1 MNESIVVRVPAS
13 SANLGAGF
21 DVLGMALDLYLD
33 VGVGDPPADA
43 RPVDRRHPS
52 ATAFS
57 AAVTASG
64 STPPLWIRTSIPMS
78 RGLGFSG
85 AARVG
90 GAALAVA
97 LSRDDPGAALVAERG
112 SILDVAARLER
123 HGDNA
128 AASVLGGVVVW
139 VDGRAVPL
147 RVGPRLAAAAVVVWI
162 PGVTTS
168 TDRSRDALPATV
180 RRSDAVANL
189 GRIAQFVV
197 AIEHDDPWLLVDAT
211 EDRLHQ
217 AIRLADVPDGAAA
230 LDAGVAAGA
239 WCGWLSG
246 SGPTVAFL
254 VSDDLVE
261 AVAACLPG
269 SGHVKRLRIAE
280 HGVRLLD
287 GTTSGS
293 PD

>member
-1 MNESIVVRVPAS
+1 MNESVVVRVPAS

-33 VGVGDPPADA
+33 VGVGDPPAGAQPIDA
-43 RPVDRRHPS
+43 RHPS
-52 ATAFS
+52 AAAFR
-57 AAVTASG
+57 AVDADIG
-64 STPPLWIRTSIPMS
+64 PTPPLWIRTSIPMS

-90 GAALAVA
+90 GAALAASVA
-97 LSRDDPGAALVAERG
+97 RPDPGAALVAARG

-147 RVGPRLAAAAVVVWI
+147 RVGPRVAAAAVVVWI

-168 TDRSRDALPATV
+168 TDRSRGALPTTV
-180 RRSDAVANL
+180 GRNDAVVNL

-197 AIEHDDPWLLVDAT
+197 AIEHDDPRLLVGAT

-217 AIRLADVPDGAAA
+217 PIRLAEVPDGADA

-254 VSDDLVE
+254 VADDRVD
-261 AVAACLPG
+261 AVIASLPA
-269 SGHVKRLRIAE
+269 SGHVKRLRIE
-280 HGVRLLD
+280 GSGVRVLD
-287 GTTSGS
+287 
-293 PD
+293 DARAD

>member
-1 MNESIVVRVPAS
+1 
-13 SANLGAGF
+13 
-21 DVLGMALDLYLD
+21 
-33 VGVGDPPADA
+33 
-43 RPVDRRHPS
+43 
-52 ATAFS
+52 
-57 AAVTASG
+57 
-64 STPPLWIRTSIPMS
+64 
-78 RGLGFSG
+78 
-85 AARVG
+85 
-90 GAALAVA
+90 VA

-180 RRSDAVANL
+180 GRSDAVANL

-197 AIEHDDPWLLVDAT
+197 AVEHDDPWLLVDAT

-254 VSDDLVE
+254 VSDDLAE
-261 AVAACLPG
+261 AVAASLPG

-280 HGVRLLD
+280 HGVRLFD
-287 GTTSGS
+287 GATSGS